1 VEYRLL
7 TGQDA
12 GAFQAL
18 RLRSLRDH
26 PEAFGAS
33 YEEEAAQPDEEV
45 ARQLDAAPHAYHAGV
60 FEEGRLLG
68 VVSLFRFARQKTR
81 HKAVLGGM
89 FVLPEA
95 RGRGVGR
102 DLLGYIL
109 DHARG
114 LDGLED
120 LTLAVTEGNVAA
132 RQLYLVAGFV
142 PYGVEPR
149 YIRVGE
155 DYYAI
160 EWMHMRL

>member
-1 VEYRLL
+1 MEYRLL
-7 TGQDA
+7 TGADA
-12 GAFQAL
+12 VAFQEL

-33 YEEEAAQPDEEV
+33 YEEEAAQPQEEV
-45 ARQLDAAPHAYHAGV
+45 ARQLDAAPHAYHVGAL
-60 FEEGRLLG
+60 EEGRLLG

-102 DLLGYIL
+102 GLLGSL
-109 DHARG
+109 LALARG
-114 LDGLED
+114 LEGLED
-120 LTLAVTEGNVAA
+120 LTLAVTEGNEAA
-132 RQLYLVAGFV
+132 RQLYLAAGFV

-149 YIRVGE
+149 YIRVGGT
-155 DYYAI
+155 YYAI